1 MSIMT
6 SPRLRVA
13 SDVGGTFTDNLAYDP
28 AEKRITVAKV
38 PTTPENRALGTV
50 RGLRRALRDQGRGG
64 GDVGYVGHG
73 MTTATNALL
82 TRSGAHVAFITNEGF
97 RDLLLIGRQNRPSLY
112 DIRRTRP
119 QPLVRR
125 EDCHTVRGRVDPA
138 GKEIVPLDED
148 AVRHI
153 AERLRADGVAAVA
166 ICFLH
171 AYANPAHERRAK
183 AILAKALPGVPV
195 CSSTEIL
202 AEFRE
207 YERASTVALNA
218 YVLPVIAEY
227 LASLTELLGDPAAG
241 LGLAPDMPVMVME
254 AAGGVMTIAKAR
266 EKPVHTVLSGP
277 AGGVVA
283 SAHVAALS
291 GFADIIAMDMGG
303 TSTDISLV
311 LDGRPQVTRE
321 ASLDGIP
328 IRIPVIDINAI
339 GAGGGSIA
347 WIDEGG
353 ALRVGPRSAEAVP
366 GPACYGRGG
375 VEPTVTDANLVL
387 GRLGGDTR
395 LGGELTLDAAAAERA
410 IATRI
415 AEPLGLD
422 LIEAASGI
430 LRVAN
435 ATMARGIRVVS
446 VERGHDPRRLTLV
459 PFGGA
464 GPMHGSP
471 LARELAI
478 PRLLIPP
485 APGILCALGM
495 LLADLR
501 HDLVQTRLA
510 AHRDLSAEAARTIF
524 EPMLDEA
531 GRLLD
536 ADRVPTE
543 RQRIETRLDMR
554 YVGQSYELPI
564 PIVPIQPSPAG
575 GGGSSTTHSPAG
587 GGGLG
592 WGEAEWA
599 ALVPTFHAEHARRF
613 GHSDPG
619 APVEIVSFG
628 VTATGLIDTPELP
641 RLPQGA
647 DQPPPGARSG
657 TRRAH
662 FEAGEG
668 RGGGWAECPVWR
680 REALLAGNQ
689 IAGPAIVEEISAT
702 TVLHPGDR
710 AHVDAIGSFIV
721 EVGA

>member
-1 MSIMT
+1 MT
-6 SPRLRVA
+6 SRLRVA
-13 SDVGGTFTDNLAYDP
+13 SDVGGTFTDNLAYDE
-28 AEKRITVAKV
+28 AEKRITLAKV

-50 RGLRRALRDQGRGG
+50 RGLRRALALQDRGG
-64 GDVGYVGHG
+64 ADVAYVGHG

-82 TRSGAHVAFITNEGF
+82 QRSGGRIAFVTNEGF

-112 DIRRTRP
+112 DIRKTRP
-119 QPLVRR
+119 EPLVRR
-125 EDCHTVRGRVDPA
+125 EDCHTVRGRLDPA
-138 GKEIVPLDED
+138 GNEVTPLDED
-148 AVRHI
+148 GLRRI
-153 AERLRADGVAAVA
+153 AETLRRDRVGAVA
-166 ICFLH
+166 VCFLH
-171 AYANPAHERRAK
+171 AYANPAHERRAG
-183 AILAKALPGVPV
+183 AILGAALPGVPV
-195 CSSTEIL
+195 CISTEIL

-218 YVLPVIAEY
+218 YLLPVMESY
-227 LASLTELLGDPAAG
+227 LASLTDLLADPGEG
-241 LGLAPDMPVMVME
+241 LGLAADVPVMVME
-254 AAGGVMTIAKAR
+254 AAGGLMTVATAR
-266 EKPVHTVLSGP
+266 DKPVHTVLSGP

-283 SAHVAALS
+283 SAHVAGLS
-291 GFADIIAMDMGG
+291 GCRDIIAMDMGG
-303 TSTDISLV
+303 TSTDISVV

-321 ASLDGIP
+321 AALDGIP

-347 WIDEGG
+347 WIDDGG

-375 VEPTVTDANLVL
+375 GEPTVTDANLVL

-395 LGGELTLDAAAAERA
+395 LGGELTLDAEAARRA

-422 LIEAASGI
+422 LVAAASGI

-446 VERGHDPRRLTLV
+446 VERGHDPRRLSLV

-471 LARELAI
+471 LARDLAI

-495 LLADLR
+495 LVADLR

-510 AHRDLSAEAARTIF
+510 AHRDLSPGEARAVF
-524 EPMLDEA
+524 EPMLAEA
-531 GRLLD
+531 RRLLD
-536 ADRVPTE
+536 ADRVPKE

-564 PIVPIQPSPAG
+564 PIAG
-575 GGGSSTTHSPAG
+575 FSQ
-587 GGGLG
+587 
-592 WGEAEWA
+592 AEWA
-599 ALVPTFHAEHARRF
+599 ALVPAFHAEHASRF
-613 GHSDPG
+613 GHSDPN
-619 APVEIVSFG
+619 APVEIVSFA

-641 RLPQGA
+641 RPKQGGAEPPQDAQRG
-647 DQPPPGARSG
+647 S
-657 TRRAH
+657 RRAY
-662 FEAGEG
+662 FDAAQG
-668 RGGGWAECPVWR
+668 RSGGWAECPVWR
-680 REALLAGNQ
+680 REALFAGNRV
-689 IAGPAIVEEISAT
+689 AGPAIIEEISAT
-702 TVLHPGDR
+702 TVLYPGDR
-710 AHVDAIGSFIV
+710 AHVDAIGSLIV
-721 EVGA
+721 EVGG